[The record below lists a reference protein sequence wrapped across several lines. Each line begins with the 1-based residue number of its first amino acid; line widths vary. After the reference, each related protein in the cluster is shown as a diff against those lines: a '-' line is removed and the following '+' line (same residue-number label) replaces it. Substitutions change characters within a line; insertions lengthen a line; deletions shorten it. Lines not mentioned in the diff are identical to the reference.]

1 MDYKQLRRQLCQLT
15 GRSQADIDALTEGL
29 ALIIRESCAD
39 MDAVAIPTFG
49 TFQPVKHLEEEITDL
64 STGKK
69 MLVPPE
75 IILEFHPAAVLQ
87 KRMKNE

>member
-1 MDYKQLRRQLCQLT
+1 MDYKQFRKELCTLT
-15 GRSQADIDALTEGL
+15 GRTAADVDALTEGL
-29 ALIIRESCAD
+29 AMIIRESCAD

-49 TFQPVKHLEEEITDL
+49 TFQPVKHLETVVDDL

-75 IILEFHPAAVLQ
+75 ITVEFRPAAVLL
-87 KRMKNE
+87 KRLRNE